1 MKHIHEIRARMQ
13 PLDPAPAPAASD
25 STPRVRLRHV
35 AMLPLRHPAD
45 CDLLGVG
52 TDGTLYVEEII
63 DDGDRVVQHV
73 VNPAGDIVASVDD
86 AAPGPFV
93 PLTLPPDAIRARSP
107 RDTIALNFSGPRL
120 RGLCEHDRVQELVQ
134 PLTMPDRMAL
144 VERLKLDVLPPHVLG
159 LAESYVLAEAALTPV
174 LFVVCRRVR
183 IVYRLNEPRRERDGT
198 PYDYDTVTVV
208 LKTESGKQAII
219 TNSRRAVYG
228 YDQRV
233 EAFGSAGMAIS
244 ENRTLDQVRLYG
256 AEFTDR
262 AAPLKNFFI
271 DRYADAFAA
280 EIGAF
285 VDAIEQGK
293 PVPVGFED
301 GRQALLLAEAA
312 IRSAAEGRTVATRE
326 IA

>member
-13 PLDPAPAPAASD
+13 PLDPAPAPAGSD

-107 RDTIALNFSGPRL
+107 RHTVALNFSGPRL

-159 LAESYVLAEAALTPV
+159 LAESYVLAEAALSPE

-183 IVYRLNEPRRERDGT
+183 IAYRLNEPRRERDGT
-198 PYDYDTVTVV
+198 PYDYDTVTVYAAHLYDTV
-208 LKTESGKQAII
+208 AATP
-219 TNSRRAVYG
+219 TAVEG
-228 YDQRV
+228 QP
-233 EAFGSAGMAIS
+233 
-244 ENRTLDQVRLYG
+244 LDSL
-256 AEFTDR
+256 
-262 AAPLKNFFI
+262 
-271 DRYADAFAA
+271 
-280 EIGAF
+280 
-285 VDAIEQGK
+285 
-293 PVPVGFED
+293 
-301 GRQALLLAEAA
+301 
-312 IRSAAEGRTVATRE
+312 SAALDSLPGPALRRPMACLVQPNGRLVIADGGSDETVSALHVWE
-326 IA
+326 WELLPES